1 MATDRHDLASTSDKE
16 STNDTSEDEQSSDT
30 STGIIN
36 NSTSDVSIVK
46 FNPIPSILEI
56 VDVKNKI
63 FQVSV
68 VALKKAPI
76 MMCHYKHHPMSLI
89 LDTGAEHNVIGDTVV
104 KRLSIKI
111 LKTSSQAQQVD
122 KSKLHSIGRIS
133 VTLSNADDSW
143 QFDALVCVG
152 IGDVVIAGNP
162 FLEQGINP
170 ITYKNITE
178 IVSKNGSIRTI
189 PWRPLKALPNKP
201 MISLLRVPEKITIYP
216 DEFLEVTA
224 PPEMSKFESSEILLL
239 PRLTSKAKMV
249 ECTPITQPRTRYTHN
264 PSDNNPD
271 SWPAYELVPFP
282 PPQFTHIVSGKIRI
296 LNSSPLPITINRN
309 DQIADIRLVSDQYMP
324 QYDPTLYPRPK
335 PSVPVCEID
344 KVSLDPDNQ
353 LSEQERVMFRNINK
367 KYSSIFSSKLG
378 RYNGS
383 LGNLNA
389 KLVLNN
395 NNIDPPSFPCKRIVQ
410 SEKLDDMKQDI
421 MDQMEADGILVH
433 PEDIGVT
440 LTHVHPSFMVPKM
453 DDGIPTGEYRLVTNL
468 QSLSPYIKPTRIPLP
483 TIDVAFRKLGKCQFI
498 ILLDLRSWHWQLPMD
513 KSSMRYLGTYTPY
526 GGDRVYAVQPQ
537 GYLNATEN
545 SDRVIQKVLEPAVRQ
560 KK

>member
-1 MATDRHDLASTSDKE
+1 
-16 STNDTSEDEQSSDT
+16 
-30 STGIIN
+30 
-36 NSTSDVSIVK
+36 
-46 FNPIPSILEI
+46 
-56 VDVKNKI
+56 
-63 FQVSV
+63 
-68 VALKKAPI
+68 

-152 IGDVVIAGNP
+152 NGDVVIAGNP

-178 IVSKNGSIRTI
+178 IVFKNGSIRTI

-309 DQIADIRLVSDQYMP
+309 DQIADI
-324 QYDPTLYPRPK
+324 
-335 PSVPVCEID
+335 
-344 KVSLDPDNQ
+344 
-353 LSEQERVMFRNINK
+353 
-367 KYSSIFSSKLG
+367 
-378 RYNGS
+378 
-383 LGNLNA
+383 
-389 KLVLNN
+389 
-395 NNIDPPSFPCKRIVQ
+395 
-410 SEKLDDMKQDI
+410 
-421 MDQMEADGILVH
+421 
-433 PEDIGVT
+433 
-440 LTHVHPSFMVPKM
+440 
-453 DDGIPTGEYRLVTNL
+453 
-468 QSLSPYIKPTRIPLP
+468 
-483 TIDVAFRKLGKCQFI
+483 
-498 ILLDLRSWHWQLPMD
+498 
-513 KSSMRYLGTYTPY
+513 
-526 GGDRVYAVQPQ
+526 
-537 GYLNATEN
+537 
-545 SDRVIQKVLEPAVRQ
+545 
-560 KK
+560 